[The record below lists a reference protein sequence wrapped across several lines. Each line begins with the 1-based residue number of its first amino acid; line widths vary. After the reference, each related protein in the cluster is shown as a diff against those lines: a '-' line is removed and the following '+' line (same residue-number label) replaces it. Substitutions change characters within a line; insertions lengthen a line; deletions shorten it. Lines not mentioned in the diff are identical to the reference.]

1 MHTYLL
7 KLALLPVMCLL
18 LLVESRG
25 AGKIK
30 PDPAV
35 RTGVLSNGMTY
46 FIRQNQFP
54 EKRASFYIIRNV
66 GALVEEDDQN
76 GLAHFLEHMAFNG
89 TRHFPGKGII
99 QMLENHGVA
108 FGHNVNAYTS
118 YNETVYNLTDV
129 PSASTELIDSCLLVL
144 RDWADGLLLTDEEI
158 DAERGVILEEARQ
171 GRNADFRLRQQTM
184 PVMTRG
190 SQYAVRNIIGSTE
203 VVKNCPYERI
213 RSLYHDWYRTDL
225 QAVAIVGDFDPDRM
239 EARVKEVMGAIP
251 AVENPKPRQF
261 YEIPEHE
268 DIRYVLATDPETPR
282 TNISVNTLHRA
293 CLPEQKDEQY
303 VRAQIIMNLYN
314 TMLRGRISELGR
326 KENCPF
332 LSAGSGIYPF
342 MRGYELYAVSA
353 TPKPGREQ
361 EAFETVY
368 RETERVR
375 QQGFTRGELERVRM
389 NLLVRLENARQSQE
403 RISNDDYARSI
414 QEYFLEGEPMM
425 ANEEYCNLAS
435 SLLKKVTL
443 KDINELAPRWLT
455 RHNMTITV
463 TAPAN
468 STGHLSQTD
477 VLAMMDRIEAEKLQ
491 PWSENTSASQL
502 MTEKLTGS
510 PLKAEKKIPE
520 IKAVEWTFANGA
532 TVVFRKSYYE
542 RGQVILTARSKGG
555 YSLYGSED
563 IPSAMYLPEWIMAS
577 GLGGLDASAMARYMT
592 GKQAGCD
599 IALNENTE
607 KISGGAMIKDLE
619 TLLQM
624 VYLRFEKPRFDSQAF
639 RIGMERV
646 TLSMNG
652 MENHPEKI
660 MRDSVTRIMKNYHP
674 RAVLMN
680 PSTLQQIT
688 PQRMEQ
694 IYRERF
700 SNASDFTFFI
710 VGDIEEK
717 QLLPLVEKYI
727 GSISGTGKTE
737 TCKDNGMRG
746 PQGKLQREI
755 RLPMDN
761 DKATVILK
769 FEREIKN
776 TPQREICLSL
786 LTSVLENRLN
796 EQLRE
801 QEGGTYGVHVNAGGT
816 REPYE
821 SFNIMVTFDCASENA
836 VRMRDAVFAAIQK
849 LCQEP
854 PAADELKKLTRNLL
868 LEEEQSRV
876 HNDYWMEV
884 IQVWYT
890 DGINIDA
897 PENYRNIVKNIQ
909 PEDIRTF
916 AAELLEN
923 PNVVDLIFK
932 P

>member
-1 MHTYLL
+1 MYIHTL
-7 KLALLPVMCLL
+7 KLALLPALCLL
-18 LLVESRG
+18 LLLESRG
-25 AGKIK
+25 AGKLTL
-30 PDPAV
+30 DPAV
-35 RTGVLSNGMTY
+35 RTGVLDNGMTY

-66 GALVEEDDQN
+66 GALVEEDSQN

-129 PSASTELIDSCLLVL
+129 PTADTRLLDSCLLVL
-144 RDWADGLLLTDEEI
+144 RDWADGLLLTDGEI

-171 GRNADFRLRQQTM
+171 GRDAEFRLRQQTM

-190 SQYAVRNIIGSTE
+190 SQYEVRNIIGSAE

-239 EARVKEVMGAIP
+239 EACVKEVMGRIP
-251 AVENPKPRQF
+251 AVANPKPRIF
-261 YEIPEHE
+261 YEIPEHDE
-268 DIRYVLATDPETPR
+268 IRYVLATDPETPR

-293 CLPEQKDEQY
+293 CLPGEKDERY
-303 VRAQIIMNLYN
+303 VCSQIRMNLYN
-314 TMLRGRISELGR
+314 TMLRSRISELGR
-326 KENCPF
+326 KEDCPF

-353 TPKPGREQ
+353 TPKPAREA

-375 QQGFTRGELERVRM
+375 QQGFTREELERVRM

-403 RISNDDYARSI
+403 RISNDDFARSI
-414 QEYFLEGEPMM
+414 QEYFLEGEPLM
-425 ANEEYCNLAS
+425 ANDDYCTLAS
-435 SLLKKVTL
+435 ALLKKITL
-443 KDINELAPRWLT
+443 KDVNGLAARWLA
-455 RHNMTITV
+455 RHNMTLTV

-468 STGHLSQTD
+468 AAAPLSREQL
-477 VLAMMDRIEAEKLQ
+477 LAIMDRVEAEKLS
-491 PWSENTSASQL
+491 PWTESNSAPVL
-502 MTEKLTGS
+502 MAEKLAGGR
-510 PLKAEKKIPE
+510 LKAEKKIPG
-520 IKAVEWTFANGA
+520 IKAVEWTLDNGA
-532 TVVFRKSYYE
+532 RVVFRKSYHE
-542 RGQVILTARSKGG
+542 RGQVILSARSKGG
-555 YSLYGSED
+555 FSLYAPED
-563 IPSAMYLPEWIMAS
+563 LPSAFYLPEWVMAS
-577 GLGGLDASAMARYMT
+577 GLGGLDASGLAKYMT

-599 IALNENTE
+599 IALSENTE
-607 KISGGAMIKDLE
+607 KINGGAMIKDVE
-619 TLLQM
+619 TLFQM
-624 VYLRFEKPRFDSQAF
+624 VYLRFQHPRFDQQAF
-639 RIGMERV
+639 RSGMERAR
-646 TLSMNG
+646 LSMAG

-680 PSTLQQIT
+680 PFTLQQIS
-688 PQRMEQ
+688 PGRMEQ

-700 SNASDFTFFI
+700 SNASDFTFFL
-710 VGDIEEK
+710 VGDVEEK

-727 GSISGTGKTE
+727 GSIPSTGQTE
-737 TCKDNGMRG
+737 TCKDNGVRG
-746 PQGKLQREI
+746 PRGKLQREI
-755 RLPMDN
+755 RLPLDN

-769 FEREIKN
+769 CEQEIKN
-776 TPQREICLSL
+776 TPRREICLSI

-821 SFNIMVTFDCASENA
+821 SFNIMATFDCAPQNA
-836 VRMRDAVFAAIQK
+836 EQMRDAVYAAIRK
-849 LCQEP
+849 LCQEAP
-854 PAADELKKLTRNLL
+854 VDDEVKKLARNML
-868 LEEEQSRV
+868 LEEEQSKV

-884 IQVWYT
+884 IQAWYA

-897 PENYRNIVKNIQ
+897 PENYRDIVKDIR

-916 AAELLEN
+916 ANELLGD
-923 PNVVDLIFK
+923 PNVVDIIFR